1 MSLKESIYTL
11 AFPSRGMK
19 SLSSGVEKAGIKG
32 VFPKKSISGLY
43 YLHFF
48 FFEKYS
54 IFFKI
59 FILFISLFGCARS

>member
-1 MSLKESIYTL
+1 MQYEVEGGRDMSLKESIYTL

-48 FFEKYS
+48 FLRS
-54 IFFKI
+54 TLFF
-59 FILFISLFGCARS
+59 